1 MRDTT
6 LWQDFRAYVLHSGN
20 TLNKLIAI
28 NVAAF
33 ILFGTFNV
41 VLWIFGMNHEI
52 YERIESFLLF
62 PSSPLAFLYKPW
74 SIITYQFMHL
84 NLGHIFFN
92 MLVFLFAGRIFREYL
107 GDKKLLSVYLLGG
120 AVGALMFMTCSNIFP
135 NMRGSASPLIG
146 ASASIMAIL
155 VAVGTLLP
163 RYTVYLFFLGAVRL
177 VYIVLVLVVI
187 DFLSIGFT
195 NTGGSLAHLGG
206 SLFGYVYIVLL
217 QRGTDIGAWLTKLID
232 GIAGLFKKKSSVKLY
247 SYNDVPL
254 RAKPVRPGRI
264 SQDDVDKILDKI
276 AQSGYESLTQR
287 EKDILFRASK
297 ED

>member
-6 LWQDFRAYVLHSGN
+6 LWQDFRMYVLHSGN

-28 NVAAF
+28 NVAVF
-33 ILFGTFNV
+33 LLFGTFYV
-41 VLWIFGMNHEI
+41 VLLIFGVPVAIHDKLDL
-52 YERIESFLLF
+52 YLQF
-62 PSSPLAFLYKPW
+62 PSSPFEFLHKPW
-74 SIITYQFMHL
+74 SIITYQFMHSGL
-84 NLGHIFFN
+84 WHILFN
-92 MLVFLFAGRIFREYL
+92 MIMFLFAGRIFREYL
-107 GDKKLLSVYLLGG
+107 GDKKLLAVYLLGG
-120 AVGALMFMTCSNIFP
+120 VAGALMFMLGYNVLPFLKNTDGEI
-135 NMRGSASPLIG
+135 LG

-163 RYTVYLFFLGAVRL
+163 RYTVFLFFLGAVRL
-177 VYIVLVLVVI
+177 VYIVLFLVVV

-206 SLFGYVYIVLL
+206 SLFGYIYIVLL
-217 QRGTDIGAWLTKLID
+217 QRGTDIGAWLTKLIE
-232 GIAGLFKKKSSVKLY
+232 GIANLFKKKSSVRLH
-247 SYNDVPL
+247 SYNETPR

-264 SQDDVDKILDKI
+264 SQDEVDTILDKI

>member
-33 ILFGTFNV
+33 ILFGTLYV
-41 VLWIFGMNHEI
+41 VLLIFGVSETIHDKLDL
-52 YERIESFLLF
+52 YLQF
-62 PSSPLAFLYKPW
+62 PSSPLEFLHKPW
-74 SIITYQFMHL
+74 SIVTYQFMHAG
-84 NLGHIFFN
+84 LGHIFFN

-107 GDKKLLSVYLLGG
+107 GDKKLLAVYLLGG
-120 AVGALMFMTCSNIFP
+120 AAGAFMFMFGYNVLPFLKNSNGEI
-135 NMRGSASPLIG
+135 LG

-177 VYIVLVLVVI
+177 VYIVLFLVVI

-195 NTGGSLAHLGG
+195 NTGGSIAHLGG

-264 SQDDVDKILDKI
+264 SQDEVDKILDKI